1 MDKQSALEFLKS
13 RQPMPDDGE
22 ITSELAQGYAQ
33 VAEFFT
39 ANPDAEALPLF
50 FGSLTSGDG
59 AGSFPLL
66 EGVLLAADRSAAIKA
81 LCDALQN
88 EHSSAGARFWA
99 TLFSVN
105 FICDEVVGA
114 LETSLKYASEDMKE
128 LIKEQIEMF
137 RQML

>member
-13 RQPMPDDGE
+13 HQPMPDDGE
-22 ITSELAQGYAQ
+22 ITSELAQSYAQ

-66 EGVLLAADRSAAIKA
+66 
-81 LCDALQN
+81 DALQN
-88 EHSSAGARFWA
+88 ESSSAGARFWA

-114 LETSLKYASEDMKE
+114 LEASLKYASEDMKE

>member
-13 RQPMPDDGE
+13 HQPMPDDGE
-22 ITSELAQGYAQ
+22 ITSELAQSYAQ

-66 EGVLLAADRSAAIKA
+66 EGVLLAADRSATIKA

-88 EHSSAGARFWA
+88 ESSSAGARFWA
-99 TLFSVN
+99 TLFSVS
-105 FICDEVVGA
+105 FVRKELIA
-114 LETSLKYASEDMKE
+114 SLETSLKYANDDLIE
-128 LIKEQIEMF
+128 LTKEQIEMF
-137 RQML
+137 KQLT